1 MASSEDEQAPLTQR
15 PDRTP
20 PRWKGLADEE
30 DRDPNQLEAESG
42 IYFVISYGRHVI
54 L

>member
-1 MASSEDEQAPLTQR
+1 MANSEDEQVPLTQR
-15 PDRTP
+15 LETTP
-20 PRWKGLADEE
+20 PRWEGLTIEE